1 MKKENFASVRTFAIL
16 CLQDMNTEDR
26 RVFENCHTSLNSHPW
41 RLQEDKERYV
51 FYNPTLDFLQEK
63 RWMIA
68 KINKFSF
75 RKFEFVTLN
84 LENFSYDVLSLEE
97 NPDWNDKEKIR
108 RTIPY
113 PPKYIITKTIHK
125 DTQAT
130 DLQDFYATISA
141 EMDIPVAKDAA
152 QLTDIAFERAE
163 SVHGEDPHM
172 LLEHYFDKKISDS
185 ARWSTMWKLYG
196 RNNLHYDCFEIKN

>member
-26 RVFENCHTSLNSHPW
+26 RVFENYHTSLNSHPW

-97 NPDWNDKEKIR
+97 NPDWNDKEKIC

-113 PPKYIITKTIHK
+113 PPKCIITKTIHM

-130 DLQDFYATISA
+130 DLQDFYAKISA
-141 EMDIPVAKDAA
+141 EMDIPIAKDAA

-163 SVHGEDPHM
+163 KVHGEDPHK
-172 LLEHYFDKKISDS
+172 LLEHFFDKNIVGIE
-185 ARWSTMWKLYG
+185 RWRTMRKLYG
-196 RNNLHYDCFEIKN
+196 GCLYFDSLEMKN

>member
-26 RVFENCHTSLNSHPW
+26 RVFENYHTSLNSHPW

-51 FYNPTLDFLQEK
+51 FYNISLDFMQGRRL
-63 RWMIA
+63 MIA
-68 KINKFSF
+68 KNKTIFF
-75 RKFEFVTLN
+75 RKFEFIALN
-84 LENFSYDVLSLEE
+84 IETFSYDVMSFEE
-97 NPDWNDKEKIR
+97 NLDWNDKEQIR

-113 PPKYIITKTIHK
+113 PPKYIITKNIHV

-130 DLQDFYATISA
+130 NLQDFYAKISA
-141 EMDIPVAKDAA
+141 EMAIPVAKDAA

-163 SVHGEDPHM
+163 KVQKEDPQM
-172 LLEHYFDKKISDS
+172 LLEHFFDKNIVGIE
-185 ARWSTMWKLYG
+185 RWRTMRKLYG
-196 RNNLHYDCFEIKN
+196 EGLQMGTR